1 MLQSHLTRQ
10 YWIVRGRNYIRGV
23 VRSCVRCAR
32 HSALPLEQQMGPLP
46 AVRTRSA
53 RPLTFT
59 GVDYSGPF
67 FIRCSP
73 IRGQKAYKGYVSI
86 FICMVTRAVHLEV
99 VSDLTSVAF
108 LAAFRR
114 FVARRGL
121 CNVIYSDNGT
131 NFQGAEAELRRLFA
145 QT

>member
-1 MLQSHLTRQ
+1 
-10 YWIVRGRNYIRGV
+10 
-23 VRSCVRCAR
+23 
-32 HSALPLEQQMGPLP
+32 
-46 AVRTRSA
+46 
-53 RPLTFT
+53 
-59 GVDYSGPF
+59 
-67 FIRCSP
+67 
-73 IRGQKAYKGYVSI
+73 
-86 FICMVTRAVHLEV
+86 MVTRAVHLEV